1 MDQLMSMWVNLVTYL
16 IIKRRLNL
24 SCAGKPRTVES
35 PVLQIHYLQLSL
47 SEEECPWLH
56 TPRILWSSVFNWT
69 SCIWPY
75 HGKSMF
81 CQFSSVSQSNTYH
94 CRPIFV
100 LKSGKLEPG
109 FKKTWMSLM
118 PRTNTQKSWLAW
130 NQRRGMLMLDRSS
143 PLCFRN
149 GGIRYCESG
158 IASVWVYPSIIILIF
173 PIS

>member
-1 MDQLMSMWVNLVTYL
+1 MSMWVDLVTYL
-16 IIKRRLNL
+16 IIKRGLNS

-35 PVLQIHYLQLSL
+35 PVLQIYYLQLPL
-47 SEEECPWLH
+47 SEEEGPWPH

-81 CQFSSVSQSNTYH
+81 CQFSSVSRSNTYH
-94 CRPIFV
+94 RRPIFV
-100 LKSGKLEPG
+100 LKSGKLELG
-109 FKKTWMSLM
+109 FQKTWMSLM

-130 NQRRGMLMLDRSS
+130 NQRRRMLMLDRSS

-149 GGIRYCESG
+149 GGIRHCELG
-158 IASVWVYPSIIILIF
+158 IAPVSTLPFISILTFTIF
-173 PIS
+173 